1 MHIHALSLP
10 WHIKVPLDTPTTTHQ
25 LSILLF
31 LISIPKSPKKHH
43 LLCLLVSSSHNAP
56 SSEPHFSPAN
66 QSGRLSPPQL
76 TSPGGSSPS
85 RVTSFHTWPT
95 PYQATASLW
104 STPSRRST
112 WTTPSWLCDP
122 MHPRPHLKRPFAC
135 ARTLHGTV
143 SSSCSHLAWLPF
155 PPIKGFP
162 RLFHL
167 LYPLALQQPSPTGS
181 SRHPPT
187 ASASRP
193 PCGFWMSD
201 DKQLEV

>member
-135 ARTLHGTV
+135 ARTLPWHCVLLVLTPSLV
-143 SSSCSHLAWLPF
+143 TFSSNRRLPTPF
-155 PPIKGFP
+155 
-162 RLFHL
+162 
-167 LYPLALQQPSPTGS
+167 SPFVPFGS
-181 SRHPPT
+181 AT
-187 ASASRP
+187 A
-193 PCGFWMSD
+193 
-201 DKQLEV
+201 